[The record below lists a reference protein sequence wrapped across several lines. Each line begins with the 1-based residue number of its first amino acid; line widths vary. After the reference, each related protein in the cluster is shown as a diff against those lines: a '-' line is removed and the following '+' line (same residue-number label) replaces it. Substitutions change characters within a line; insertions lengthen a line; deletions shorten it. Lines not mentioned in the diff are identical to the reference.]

1 MDKKEFKKFCNTEF
15 VKWGF
20 KKLKK
25 GYYLCGDKQVL
36 GGLFL
41 QSSNY
46 SNCYYVNFCFFLGE
60 YSNLDK
66 YPSYYDMDVEGR
78 MWVMSKTKQHQG
90 ECFMTTQ
97 IEYEEYSSD
106 ELRVFF
112 DKEMEERILPP
123 IIQGKKYILDNL
135 NELYF
140 LTLKPEEVMRKLQE

>member
-1 MDKKEFKKFCNTEF
+1 
-15 VKWGF
+15 
-20 KKLKK
+20 
-25 GYYLCGDKQVL
+25 
-36 GGLFL
+36 
-41 QSSNY
+41 
-46 SNCYYVNFCFFLGE
+46 
-60 YSNLDK
+60 
-66 YPSYYDMDVEGR
+66 MDVEGR